1 MKHEEASLQT
11 RKALS
16 AALKAQMEH
25 KPLRKITV
33 NDLIG
38 MCRGT
43 LTWTEQGSALQGT
56 LHFLHRANPFSGQVC
71 SAGRRVFSG
80 QIQTLVSRI
89 PYQADCVLAGSGLTG
104 TFHTAS
110 GDYAIVGEAFGP
122 ESTLSEETT

>member
-1 MKHEEASLQT
+1 MT
-11 RKALS
+11 
-16 AALKAQMEH
+16 EH
-25 KPLRKITV
+25 RYQIQVSTQL
-33 NDLIG
+33 G
-38 MCRGT
+38 MRRGT
-43 LTWTEQGSALQGT
+43 LALQGT

-89 PYQADCVLAGSGLTG
+89 SYQADCVLAGSGLTG

-110 GDYAIVGEAFGP
+110 GDYSIVGEAFGP

>member
-1 MKHEEASLQT
+1 MT
-11 RKALS
+11 
-16 AALKAQMEH
+16 EH
-25 KPLRKITV
+25 RYQIQVSTQL
-33 NDLIG
+33 G
-38 MCRGT
+38 MRRGT

-110 GDYAIVGEAFGP
+110 GDYSIVGEAFGP
-122 ESTLSEETT
+122 ESPLSEETT

>member
-1 MKHEEASLQT
+1 MTEHRYQIQVSTQLGMRRGTLTWTEQGSALQ
-11 RKALS
+11 
-16 AALKAQMEH
+16 
-25 KPLRKITV
+25 
-33 NDLIG
+33 
-38 MCRGT
+38 GT

-89 PYQADCVLAGSGLTG
+89 SYQADCVLAGSGLTG

-110 GDYAIVGEAFGP
+110 GDYSIVGEAFGP

>member
-1 MKHEEASLQT
+1 MT
-11 RKALS
+11 
-16 AALKAQMEH
+16 EH
-25 KPLRKITV
+25 RYQIQVSTQL
-33 NDLIG
+33 G
-38 MCRGT
+38 MRRGT

-89 PYQADCVLAGSGLTG
+89 PYQADCVLTGSGLTG

-122 ESTLSEETT
+122 ESALSEETT

>member
-1 MKHEEASLQT
+1 MT
-11 RKALS
+11 
-16 AALKAQMEH
+16 EH
-25 KPLRKITV
+25 RYQIQVSTQL
-33 NDLIG
+33 G
-38 MCRGT
+38 MRRGT

-71 SAGRRVFSG
+71 SAGRRAFSG

-110 GDYAIVGEAFGP
+110 GDYY
-122 ESTLSEETT
+122 